1 MSEGTQKPRGE
12 RLACSLKSL
21 DGCIGA
27 YSVYP
32 GEAPRSVAKVED
44 VVWNKPPEKEVSEG
58 AFSVIGDMGMTG
70 RVLIINTYQWRAL
83 TQAKLEKFFYAAILW
98 GMNPMKVVEDA
109 QMMTKR
115 T

>member
-1 MSEGTQKPRGE
+1 MTMAPRGG

-32 GEAPRSVAKVED
+32 GEAPKSISKVEE
-44 VVWNKPPEKEVSEG
+44 VVWNNPPQKDVSEG

-70 RVLIINTYQWRAL
+70 RVLILNTYQWRAL
-83 TQAKLEKFFYAAILW
+83 TQAKLESFFYAAILW
-98 GMNPMKVVEDA
+98 GGNPMKVVEDA

-115 T
+115 P